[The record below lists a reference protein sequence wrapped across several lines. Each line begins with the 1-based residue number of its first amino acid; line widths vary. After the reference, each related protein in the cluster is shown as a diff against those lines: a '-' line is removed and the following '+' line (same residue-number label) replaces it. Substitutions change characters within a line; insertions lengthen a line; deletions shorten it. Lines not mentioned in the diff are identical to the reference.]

1 MKDEDRNDSLVAAAA
16 GLATGI
22 APQRDLWPGIAE
34 RIAAP
39 RRSHRWHYLAQA
51 AAVLLLVGGSSLVT
65 FIIMKED
72 VPSAPTVVPELEF
85 RTVSLDS
92 RYVPG
97 PVYIAQ
103 RADLAAQLDEELQR
117 LSPET
122 RNEVVENLA
131 VIRTA
136 IADINAALA
145 EEPTNPLLQGLLLR
159 AYRDEMALMNRVGGL
174 ARRVMSREDI

>member
-16 GLATGI
+16 GLATDI
-22 APQRDLWPGIAE
+22 APQRDLWPAIAE
-34 RIAAP
+34 RISAP
-39 RRSHRWHYLAQA
+39 RRARRWHYLAQA
-51 AAVLLLVGGSSLVT
+51 AAVLLMVGGSSFVT
-65 FIIMKED
+65 YVITKD
-72 VPSAPTVVPELEF
+72 DAPTTPAAVPELEF

-97 PVYIAQ
+97 PKYITA
-103 RADLAAQLDEELQR
+103 RADVAAQLDEELQR

-122 RNEVVENLA
+122 RKEVEENLA

-145 EEPTNPLLQGLLLR
+145 EEPTNPLLQGLLMR
-159 AYRDEMALMNRVGGL
+159 AYRDEMDLMHRVGGL
-174 ARRVMSREDI
+174 TKRVMSREDI